1 MSFVNDQIK
10 FKWQIMYYMNLF
22 YNQRVQKKQ
31 TMRNGGSSSEMFRLE
46 RIPQLRLIYHF
57 LHGYLLPNMPINSV
71 HLCFFT
77 PLATEATCVLI
88 LKI

>member
-31 TMRNGGSSSEMFRLE
+31 RE
-46 RIPQLRLIYHF
+46 
-57 LHGYLLPNMPINSV
+57 
-71 HLCFFT
+71 
-77 PLATEATCVLI
+77 TEALHQRCFD
-88 LKI
+88 LKGYHNSD